1 MIRLNFVAL
10 HVKSVFCCQK
20 KVNHYDTLIRDYIYE
35 HKLVSFEKV
44 GELVL
49 DGSPSAD
56 PSSFKFTYNKRADTT
71 PGLIA
76 YIAEKTGKN
85 KALIASDI
93 ESFVEL
99 MRQFMNIGKPYELEG
114 VGMFKLGSAGTYE
127 FVPFDPAHRKEE
139 PRKQK
144 MKQDA
149 PLMVKPSSNKGVLT
163 FFALLI
169 VLGVLGVVGW
179 GTYKLFIEKNTTAV
193 TTETAT
199 QDTAAQVI
207 QTPALPD
214 STTITKDSVS
224 GPDSSVV
231 VVTGDSAMYKFV
243 HETTTSAT
251 RAYQRTNAL
260 KAFKHPSF
268 VDSTKKDTVTYY
280 MLYLRYKLK
289 PADTTVMRDSL
300 QKLLGRKISIKQ

>member
-1 MIRLNFVAL
+1 M
-10 HVKSVFCCQK
+10 
-20 KVNHYDTLIRDYIYE
+20 NHYDTLIRDYIYE
-35 HKLVSFEKV
+35 HRQVSFEKV
-44 GELVL
+44 GELVME
-49 DGSPSAD
+49 GHSPAD
-56 PSSFKFTYNKRADTT
+56 PASFKFTYNKRAATT
-71 PGLIA
+71 PELIV

-114 VGMFKLGSAGTYE
+114 VGMFKLGSSGTYE
-127 FVPFDPAHRKEE
+127 FAPFDPSHRKEE

-144 MKQDA
+144 MKQEA
-149 PLMVKPSSNKGVLT
+149 PLMVKKSSNKGVLT
-163 FFALLI
+163 FIALLI

-179 GTYKLFIEKNTTAV
+179 GTYKLFLEKSTANAEPSAAV
-193 TTETAT
+193 E
-199 QDTAAQVI
+199 DTAAQVI
-207 QTPALPD
+207 QTPVVHD
-214 STTITKDSVS
+214 SATVVKDSVS
-224 GPDSSVV
+224 RPDSAVIAA
-231 VVTGDSAMYKFV
+231 TGDSAFYKFV
-243 HETTTSAT
+243 HETTTSAA

-280 MLYLRYKLK
+280 TLYLRYKLK
-289 PADTTVMRDSL
+289 TADTTVMRDSL